1 MALGSTFTPYRHTLS
16 GRFVRRA
23 GPLRNHT
30 IRQRELFAFDAAK
43 SRADG
48 VCYALPSYLS
58 PEAVSG
64 RQLNSQTDVYSVG
77 LLLYEMPA
85 GRPAFQGED
94 FKKVA
99 RKHALER
106 PLNPRIV
113 NRAAKL
119 SSELD
124 RR

>member
-1 MALGSTFTPYRHTLS
+1 M
-16 GRFVRRA
+16 
-23 GPLRNHT
+23 LR
-30 IRQRELFAFDAAK
+30 IAVVFE
-43 SRADG
+43 S
-48 VCYALPSYLS
+48 
-58 PEAVSG
+58 EAVSG
-64 RQLNSQTDVYSVG
+64 RQLNFQTDVYSVG
-77 LLLYEMPA
+77 LILYEMLA

-124 RR
+124 RSVMKALEKMVKRRYETASEFLTALVDTPEGRCCI